1 MRKGMNKQV
10 QLKHEAESETTTTKN
25 ESWRPNKPL
34 MRCALQVV
42 GANKKIRFARRTHAL
57 LYVIPHVI
65 FFCFSLMKKR
75 AKKKRGAAPRYT
87 KQSQMMKKN
96 KFFPLILLR
105 LGSLFDL
112 PCLKQGK
119 SVEHRNRAFAV
130 H

>member
-1 MRKGMNKQV
+1 MRKGMNEQV

-75 AKKKRGAAPRYT
+75 AKKMRGGTSLHET
-87 KQSQMMKKN
+87 KSNDEKK
-96 KFFPLILLR
+96 
-105 LGSLFDL
+105 
-112 PCLKQGK
+112 
-119 SVEHRNRAFAV
+119 
-130 H
+130 